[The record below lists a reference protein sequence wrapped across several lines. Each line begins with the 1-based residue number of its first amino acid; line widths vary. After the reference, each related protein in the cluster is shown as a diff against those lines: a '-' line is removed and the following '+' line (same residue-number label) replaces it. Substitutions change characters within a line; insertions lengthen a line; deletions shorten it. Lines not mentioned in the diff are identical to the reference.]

1 MNKTLQWL
9 SLTTILALPL
19 LFQST
24 FTEILKLR
32 TFDYLIERP
41 ESSGVFVVVNL
52 EEQDLA
58 DYGGWPLKRSDLAKI
73 HMDLL
78 NSGALGVGYGISF
91 NYPDRFGGDDEFA
104 SALRIYPSLLSM
116 FERDDGTVPRPHGT
130 VLLGP
135 EVDGL
140 SIKGVIENIDTLKNA
155 AQQGLVSAPLD
166 KDGLVRKIPL
176 VYKSNDAWVASFGAQ
191 ILKILTQSST
201 YIIKTSEN
209 GIQEVT
215 VQGLPPVKTDSLS
228 RVWLTWAK
236 TSQTTLKNAKVD
248 GKFVILGT
256 NSAGI
261 LPQISTPVG
270 LLEPHLIQAA
280 LAEQMLIPNSPYIPD
295 WSLAAELAIY
305 GLTVGFIWLF
315 LNVFGITFGFILSVS
330 TMALTA
336 FIGVHL
342 VSRGLLLDVS
352 WSLISGFI
360 TGSVASYLNYRTQ
373 YKLKQQIKAQFGK
386 FVSPDVVAELQAHPE
401 KLRLG
406 GERKEMSFLF
416 MDIVGFTPVS
426 EFYSQKDDPEGLVD
440 LVNNF
445 LDRMTK
451 ILLARQGTI
460 DKYMG
465 DCIFCF
471 WNSPLDTEKHAEQAV
486 LAAKELEEE
495 ARIIN
500 EEFVQQGLPEIKI
513 GTGINTG
520 TTIVGMYGSEL
531 RLDYSVMSDAVNL
544 AARLESQTRNYDCDT
559 LISEHTVAQAPDIS
573 FTFVDEIQ
581 VKGKEERVKVYTI

>member
-1 MNKTLQWL
+1 MTKRFLPL
-9 SLTTILALPL
+9 VILLILGLPL
-19 LFQST
+19 LYKAT
-24 FTEILKLR
+24 PLEIIKLK
-32 TFDYLIERP
+32 TFDYLIESP
-41 ESSGVFVVVNL
+41 DPSGIFVVVNL
-52 EEQDLA
+52 EEEDLNR
-58 DYGGWPLKRSDLAKI
+58 YGGWPLKRSDLAKI

-78 NSGALGVGYGISF
+78 NSGALGIGYGINFSH
-91 NYPDRFGGDDEFA
+91 PDRFGGDEEFA
-104 SALRIYPSLLSM
+104 SALGVYPSLLSM
-116 FERDDGTVPRPHGT
+116 FDHDNGILPKPHGT
-130 VLLGP
+130 VILGP
-135 EVDGL
+135 KPSG
-140 SIKGVIENIDTLKNA
+140 IKINGVIENIEELKRSA
-155 AQQGLVSAPLD
+155 EQGLVSAPTD
-166 KDGLVRKIPL
+166 VDGLVRKIPM
-176 VYKSNDAWVASFGAQ
+176 VYETKDGFVASFGVQ
-191 ILKILTQSST
+191 ILKMLTQNTT
-201 YIIKTSEN
+201 YLIKASEA
-209 GIQEVT
+209 GIVEVR
-215 VQGLPPVKTDSLS
+215 VKGLEPVRTDSLS

-236 TSQTTLKNAKVD
+236 TPQTSLKNAKVD

-256 NSAGI
+256 NAAGI

-280 LAEQMLIPNSPYIPD
+280 LAEQMLIPDSPYIPE
-295 WSLAAELAIY
+295 WSLVAEVALFT
-305 GLTVGFIWLF
+305 LTVAFIWLI
-315 LNVFGITFGFILSVS
+315 LNVFGVTLGLTSALLFLSGIAFMGVRLVGLGILV
-330 TMALTA
+330 
-336 FIGVHL
+336 
-342 VSRGLLLDVS
+342 DVT
-352 WSLISGFI
+352 WTLISGFI
-360 TGSVASYLNYRTQ
+360 TGSIAIYLNYRTE
-373 YKLKQQIKAQFGK
+373 YRLKQQIKAQFGK

-401 KLRLG
+401 KLKLG

-416 MDIVGFTPVS
+416 VDIVGFTPVS

-440 LVNNF
+440 LVNGF

-471 WNSPLDTEKHAEQAV
+471 WNSPLDTENHAEQAV

-500 EEFVQQGLPEIKI
+500 KEFKQQGLPEIKI

-544 AARLESQTRNYDCDT
+544 AARLEGQTRNYDCDT
-559 LISEHTVAQAPDIS
+559 LVSEHTVAQAKNIP

-581 VKGKEERVKVYTI
+581 VKGKEEKVKIYTI